1 MRGGRVWIVA
11 AVLVAAVLLVW
22 ALTRDGGDEQAADP
36 PSSSTGSAEPDAT
49 ATGTGETAAPTE
61 DTVSATDGETVSEAP
76 VTDAEGATPRD
87 DVAATASPEQV
98 AQDEAAA
105 DLVDPVID
113 VSSEA
118 LTVPTEV
125 DWDAVVSVTGGNLLS
140 DVESTVLE
148 YTENGWTQEGTPELV
163 SSSVLEVDEESTP
176 AVARVE
182 VCLDYSPVTRLDAN
196 GESLTDPEAEQ
207 RVRSIFSLEFVDG
220 RWVAVDQAFEAET
233 SC

>member
-11 AVLVAAVLLVW
+11 AVLLAVVILVW
-22 ALTRDGGDEQAADP
+22 WVTRDEGGEQEAGP
-36 PSSSTGSAEPDAT
+36 PASATGSADPDAPSAQAGEPV
-49 ATGTGETAAPTE
+49 ATTE
-61 DTVSATDGETVSEAP
+61 DTAGATDDEALSESP
-76 VTDAEGATPRD
+76 VTDAEGATPRA
-87 DVAATASPEQV
+87 DVAATASPDEV
-98 AQDEAAA
+98 VREEAATA
-105 DLVDPVID
+105 LVDPVIE
-113 VSSEA
+113 VSNEA
-118 LTVPTEV
+118 LTVPTDV

-148 YTENGWTQEGTPELV
+148 YTENGWTQDGTPELV

-220 RWVAVDQAFEAET
+220 RWVAVDQTFEAAI